1 MKSQEATAKRY
12 AKALVAV
19 AQEGGNME
27 AVGRELDAFLQ
38 VFASEPE
45 LQGVL
50 LRPWIKPPE
59 RRAVAREVAQRAGLG
74 KLVQDFVSLVVE
86 RGRADHL
93 AEIAEAY
100 RGLVN
105 EALGRVSA
113 EVRTAVAM
121 SDDEKRQL
129 SERLGRAL
137 GKQVV
142 LEEVVD
148 RTLLG
153 GFIARV
159 GSYVLDGSLDGQLRN
174 MRERLARG

>member
-1 MKSQEATAKRY
+1 MKSQVATARRY
-12 AKALVAV
+12 ARALLAV
-19 AQEGGNME
+19 AQEGGSME
-27 AVGRELDAFLQ
+27 AVGRELDTFLQ
-38 VFASEPE
+38 VFGSQPE

-93 AEIAEAY
+93 GEIADAY
-100 RGLVN
+100 RALVN
-105 EALGRVSA
+105 EALGRVTA

-121 SDDEKRQL
+121 SDGEKQRL

-148 RTLLG
+148 RALLG

-159 GSYVLDGSLDGQLRN
+159 GSYVLDGSLDGQLQHL
-174 MRERLARG
+174 RERLARG